1 MEYGLS
7 FRTIGSSHLINAN
20 QQGPEIVKS
29 YLLLGYSSKTLF
41 KLFMVI
47 LKVLPEKVHVETF
60 NFWSQ
65 VEMEA
70 AWMLLIAKI
79 SMKMATFS
87 TN

>member
-1 MEYGLS
+1 M
-7 FRTIGSSHLINAN
+7 
-20 QQGPEIVKS
+20 
-29 YLLLGYSSKTLF
+29 
-41 KLFMVI
+41 FMVI

-79 SMKMATFS
+79 SMKMAIFQLIRD
-87 TN
+87 NQGI